1 MDAIPDWLQPVE
13 RPQSDTP
20 MQASLALTQLPAH
33 PRTREEKQLVES
45 TYEKI
50 FITSLDKVAAGAS
63 LRFLAQTDHRN
74 IAVGRFIKWVK
85 SDPHRNRQF
94 EEAQAVAAEILMMES
109 VEIADGIVEDGK
121 MPTEVDRDK
130 LRLDTRA
137 KLASFWNPK
146 KYGDVK
152 RVEMTTQ
159 TITDENIN
167 QMTTEELIAYLKR
180 TETST
185 SNTFE
190 HDNIE
195 DGELVD
201 QPEPVTSDGNQ
212 E

>member
-1 MDAIPDWLQPVE
+1 MDAIPDWLQPAE

-20 MQASLALTQLPAH
+20 MQASIALTQLPAH
-33 PRTREEKQLVES
+33 PRTREERQLVES

-85 SDPHRNRQF
+85 SDPNRNRQF

-109 VEIADGIVEDGK
+109 VEIADGLVEDGK

-152 RVEMTTQ
+152 RVEMSTQ
-159 TITDENIN
+159 VVTDEN
-167 QMTTEELIAYLKR
+167 MRTLTTEELKQHLMRSMGA
-180 TETST
+180 SV
-185 SNTFE
+185 NT
-190 HDNIE
+190 I

-201 QPEPVTSDGNQ
+201 E
-212 E
+212 

>member
-1 MDAIPDWLQPVE
+1 
-13 RPQSDTP
+13 
-20 MQASLALTQLPAH
+20 
-33 PRTREEKQLVES
+33 
-45 TYEKI
+45 
-50 FITSLDKVAAGAS
+50 

-85 SDPHRNRQF
+85 SDPNRNRQF

-109 VEIADGIVEDGK
+109 VEIADGLVEDGK

-152 RVEMTTQ
+152 RVEMSTQ
-159 TITDENIN
+159 VVTDEN
-167 QMTTEELIAYLKR
+167 MRTLTTEELKQHLMRSMGA
-180 TETST
+180 SV
-185 SNTFE
+185 NT
-190 HDNIE
+190 I

-201 QPEPVTSDGNQ
+201 E
-212 E
+212 